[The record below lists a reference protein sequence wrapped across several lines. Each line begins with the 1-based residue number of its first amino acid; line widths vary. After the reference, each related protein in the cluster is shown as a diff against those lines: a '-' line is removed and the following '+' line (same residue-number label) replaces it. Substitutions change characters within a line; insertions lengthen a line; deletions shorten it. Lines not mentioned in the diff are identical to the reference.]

1 MRLRSLP
8 LLLLALAVAGC
19 DSTDDALVLD
29 ADFYVGSWTLASV
42 ADDSGDRT
50 AEIQTLLED
59 LAVDFES
66 DRSFV
71 LVADFPALVNAA
83 GQPDVTQTGTY
94 QAVAAAQTLSLL
106 VSAGGSTLAPTFQAA
121 ASSEDRVTL
130 TAPAVIV
137 SQLLGNLDIDFE
149 GDVVL
154 GLARQ

>member
-106 VSAGGSTLAPTFQAA
+106 VSAGGSTRRIPRLPCHRQSLPGNKMTAATSILAATRKRRRPRPRGRHGAC
-121 ASSEDRVTL
+121 ER
-130 TAPAVIV
+130 
-137 SQLLGNLDIDFE
+137 
-149 GDVVL
+149 
-154 GLARQ
+154 